1 MKYKIIHKTTYWYN
15 EMVSVCHNLAWLI
28 PSNLNYQFC
37 EKYDIVIE
45 PKPQDYLIR
54 EDFFGNKVAYFS
66 LQQPHNSL
74 VVTSRSIVRR
84 EIDKIIQLPIA
95 SGGTTAQAIA
105 FLAQISPQ
113 TLEIKQFVL
122 ESHFVK
128 YNKEIKDYALKS
140 FLPNRPLLEAA
151 QELTARIYNDFDFVS
166 GFTTISTPIEVVFRE
181 KKGVCQ
187 DFSHFAIAC
196 IRSIGLAARYVSGY
210 IETLPP
216 PGKTKLIGS
225 DASHAW
231 FSIYIPDMG
240 WLDFDPTNN
249 IMPKDKHV
257 TVAYGRDYA
266 DVTPLKGVIFSS
278 GQHRLEVSVDMET
291 VYI

>member
-1 MKYKIIHKTTYWYN
+1 
-15 EMVSVCHNLAWLI
+15 MVSVCHNLAWLI
-28 PSNLNYQFC
+28 PINLNYQFC
-37 EKYDIVIE
+37 EKYDINIE

-84 EIDKIIQLPIA
+84 EIDKLVQLPIS
-95 SGGTTAQAIA
+95 SGCTTAQAIA
-105 FLAQISPQ
+105 FLGTLNQT

-128 YNKEIKDYALKS
+128 YNKEIKEYALKS

-151 QELTARIYNDFDFVS
+151 QELTARIYNDFNFVS
-166 GFTTISTPIEVVFRE
+166 GFTTISTPLEVVFKE

-210 IETLPP
+210 IETMPP

-231 FSIYIPDMG
+231 FSIYVPDMG

-257 TVAYGRDYA
+257 TVAYGRDYS

-278 GQHRLEVSVDMET
+278 GHHHLEVSVDMET
-291 VYI
+291 IYS